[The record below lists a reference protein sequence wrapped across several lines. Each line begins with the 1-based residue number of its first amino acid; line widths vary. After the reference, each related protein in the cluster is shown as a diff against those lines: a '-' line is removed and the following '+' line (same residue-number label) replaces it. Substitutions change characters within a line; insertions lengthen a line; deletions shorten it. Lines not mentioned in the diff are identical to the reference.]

1 MLAAYPNTNPLSFTE
16 HFVGSLFGMMIHY
29 AGYKSI
35 KGSSLIMICLD
46 FGSIFSDTFGI
57 SIDYFSIALFD
68 YNPLNVFG
76 NSVC

>member
-1 MLAAYPNTNPLSFTE
+1 
-16 HFVGSLFGMMIHY
+16 MMIHY

-46 FGSIFSDTFGI
+46 LGSIFSDTFGI

-68 YNPLNVFG
+68 YNPLNVLG

>member
-1 MLAAYPNTNPLSFTE
+1 
-16 HFVGSLFGMMIHY
+16 MMIHY

-35 KGSSLIMICLD
+35 KGSSFIMIYLD
-46 FGSIFSDTFGI
+46 LGSIFSETFGI